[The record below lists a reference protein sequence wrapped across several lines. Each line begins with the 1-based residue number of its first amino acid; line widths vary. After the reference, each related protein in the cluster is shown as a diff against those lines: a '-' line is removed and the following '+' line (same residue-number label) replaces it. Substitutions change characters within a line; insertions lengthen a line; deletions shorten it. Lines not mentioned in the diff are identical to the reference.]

1 MYVPEGFLFSAIS
14 CGIGKK
20 NKLDLGLIYCKTKG
34 IASGVFTKNTVKAA
48 PVIIG
53 KRHIKNSVSRAILV
67 NSGIANACTGEE
79 GLYRAGKL
87 IEECA
92 KLLNIQP
99 EELLPAS
106 TGVIGE
112 QLPLEKI
119 LPRLPELVNG
129 LSETKYDLFAQAIM
143 TTDTFPK
150 IVSKKTKEGITFL
163 GIAKGAGMIA
173 PHMATM
179 LAFVLTDAIIKKED
193 LKNLLN
199 KAVEKSFNC
208 ITIDGDTSTNDTFY
222 TMASGI
228 KNIKRWEEFVQT
240 FIEITKEL
248 AYLIVRDGEGASKVI
263 RIIVKGAKTKEEARR
278 FAKAVAE
285 SPLVKTAIYGADP
298 NWGRIFATLG
308 KTEISFDP
316 SEVELYLNGLSWIK
330 NLKPQ
335 NEERIFREELTKR
348 DIELIIKLKSGK
360 QSFEMWTCD
369 LTEEY
374 IRINASYRS

>member
-14 CGIGKK
+14 CGIRKRDR
-20 NKLDLGLIYCKTKG
+20 LDLGLIYCKTKG

-53 KRHIKNSVSRAILV
+53 KKHIKNLISRAILV

-79 GLYRAGKL
+79 GLSRAEKL

-112 QLPLEKI
+112 QLPLERI
-119 LPRLPELVNG
+119 LPKLPELVKG

-150 IVSKKTKEGITFL
+150 IVSKKTEEGITLL

-179 LAFVLTDAIIKKED
+179 LAFVLTDATIKKED
-193 LKNLLN
+193 LKSLLD

-208 ITIDGDTSTNDTFY
+208 ITIDGDTSTNDTLY
-222 TMASGI
+222 AMASGI
-228 KNIKRWEEFVQT
+228 KNIERWEEFVQA
-240 FIEITKEL
+240 FMKITKEL
-248 AYLIVRDGEGASKVI
+248 AYLIVKDGEGASKVI
-263 RIIVKGAKTKEEARR
+263 RIIVKGAKTKEEAKR

-308 KTEISFDP
+308 KTEIAFDP
-316 SEVELYLNGLSWIK
+316 SEIELYLNGLPWIK
-330 NLKPQ
+330 NLEPQ
-335 NEERIFREELTKR
+335 NEEKTIKEQLTKR
-348 DIELIIKLKSGK
+348 EIELVIKLKSGK

-374 IRINASYRS
+374 IKINASYRS